1 MSTVQDMTPGLIVGE
16 GENVLQL
23 SRGFSSLFW
32 GMPTLAVAHAVALTG
47 LWPVRWM
54 MGWLLGAYLPV
65 LFGLWRLRTM
75 GDWTPRWGRRT
86 GQALVL
92 ALATMYLAPFLVWW
106 SAWPLQ
112 GYFAIHAAGH
122 YVVMVVFLASLNR
135 LVGEVGRGLGD
146 GALRREAKAG
156 IGMVVGMSSCSVV
169 ALLWMFQR
177 AGVLEAG
184 SASVLAQWSRL
195 AGEARTL
202 FLLPYAMTAYVM
214 WRAKECGFRRTVA
227 THV

>member
-1 MSTVQDMTPGLIVGE
+1 MNVAQEIAPEPTAGE
-16 GENVLQL
+16 GEHLLQL

-32 GMPTLAVAHAVALTG
+32 GMPALAVAHAVALTG

-54 MGWLLGAYLPV
+54 MGGLLGAYLPV
-65 LFGLWRLRTM
+65 LFGLWRLRTIA
-75 GDWTPRWGRRT
+75 DWTPCWGRRT

-106 SAWPLQ
+106 SAWPLR

-122 YVVMVVFLASLNR
+122 YLAMVVFLASLNR
-135 LVGEVGRGLGD
+135 LAGEAARGLGD

-156 IGMVVGMSSCSVV
+156 IGMVIGMSTCSVA
-169 ALLWMFQR
+169 ALFWLFQR

-184 SASVLAQWSRL
+184 SATVLAQWSRL
-195 AGEARTL
+195 SGEAHTL

-214 WRAKECGFRRTVA
+214 WRAKESGFRRTVGGA
-227 THV
+227 

>member
-1 MSTVQDMTPGLIVGE
+1 
-16 GENVLQL
+16 
-23 SRGFSSLFW
+23 
-32 GMPTLAVAHAVALTG
+32 
-47 LWPVRWM
+47 
-54 MGWLLGAYLPV
+54 
-65 LFGLWRLRTM
+65 
-75 GDWTPRWGRRT
+75 
-86 GQALVL
+86 
-92 ALATMYLAPFLVWW
+92 
-106 SAWPLQ
+106 
-112 GYFAIHAAGH
+112 
-122 YVVMVVFLASLNR
+122 
-135 LVGEVGRGLGD
+135 
-146 GALRREAKAG
+146 
-156 IGMVVGMSSCSVV
+156 MVVGMSSCSVV